1 MKEVVGKSVQPYIMI
16 YFSPCIGSI
25 FGLMETLGV
34 CPLIFPWPQLFG
46 LLVQGTSLC
55 NSASV

>member
-1 MKEVVGKSVQPYIMI
+1 MKEVVGQSVRPYI
-16 YFSPCIGSI
+16 FFAPFIGPI

-46 LLVQGTSLC
+46 LLGQGTSLC